1 MPFKKKLYGI
11 LVDAHVSILVG
22 AHVSIL
28 VGAHVS
34 ILVDAHVINSR
45 TRVAS

>member
-11 LVDAHVSILVG
+11 LVDAHVSILVD

-28 VGAHVS
+28 A
-34 ILVDAHVINSR
+34 DAHAINSR
-45 TRVAS
+45 TRVAR